1 MARQVRIAPLTPYDG
16 KTGLLAPFV
25 LERIRRMARERAQE
39 LDADQA
45 VKNVGARFYA
55 GDPSLLLLA
64 FLDEKTQLVGHGV
77 ATVESDGTNSW
88 VFVSQVGMDPGDWGD
103 AVVQAM
109 ELADAWAQTFS
120 ERILVPRGQKPI
132 QKMLMATHREERGW
146 IRKYGFTSHRHIM
159 SRDVGS
165 KADEGQNE
173 KGEGS

>member
-1 MARQVRIAPLTPYDG
+1 
-16 KTGLLAPFV
+16 V
-25 LERIRRMARERAQE
+25 LERVRKMARERAQE

-45 VKNVGARFYA
+45 TMNVGARFYSK
-55 GDPSLLLLA
+55 DPSLLLLA

-88 VFVSQVGMDPGDWGD
+88 VFVSQVNMDPGDWGD

-109 ELADAWAQTFS
+109 EVADRWAQTFS

-132 QKMLMATHREERGW
+132 EKMLMATHREERGW
-146 IRKYGFTSHRHIM
+146 IKKYKFESHRTIM
-159 SRDVGS
+159 IRDVGS
-165 KADEGQNE
+165 KPAEE